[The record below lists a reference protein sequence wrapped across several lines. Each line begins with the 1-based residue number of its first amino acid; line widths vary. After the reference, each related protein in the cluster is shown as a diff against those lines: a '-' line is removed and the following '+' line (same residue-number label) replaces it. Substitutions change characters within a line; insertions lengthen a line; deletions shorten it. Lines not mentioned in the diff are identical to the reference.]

1 MGWRLIALFLLLPL
15 LADCASV
22 PVHTVCQLDLSRNGA
37 ECTRTDNTKETF
49 FKPLSQLDGY
59 IMRTP
64 RDEQAIIEWAK
75 RNCSK

>member
-1 MGWRLIALFLLLPL
+1 MRILALFLLLPL

-22 PVHTVCQLDLSRNGA
+22 PVHVVCQLSLNENGA
-37 ECTRTDNTKETF
+37 NCARTDRPKETF

-64 RDEQAIIEWAK
+64 RDEQVLIEFFK
-75 RNCSK
+75 RNCTK